1 MNSPV
6 EHQAKA
12 AGGAACGVG
21 VALAVLVLVVALALG
36 ACGGGGNSSTNP
48 PPPPVNNTAPVAVN
62 LGPANN
68 FVNGLFV
75 SVTLC
80 NPGTTTCQ
88 TIPDVAVDTGS
99 EGLRV
104 ISTQLTLS
112 GLPAVTDNSSNPLQE
127 CVKFGDGSYVWG
139 PVVTADIQIA
149 GEKAGSVP
157 FQVISASPSF
167 AAPSDC
173 ASGGGPNDNTV
184 TALGANG
191 LLGIGNFQQDCG
203 TACAPASTSIPPM
216 YYLCPNSVCS
226 VATVPVTSQLQNPV
240 ALFPQDNN
248 GVLISLPSIAATGQA
263 SVSGSLIFGIGTQSN
278 NALGSAKVYT
288 TDASGNFATTY
299 NGIQYNKSF
308 IDSGSNGLYF
318 LDAATAGIT
327 ACSDGSGFY
336 CPASI
341 TSFTAT
347 NTGINGTTGPVT
359 FSIANKDT
367 LLASSNAALDDL
379 GGSSAGTKYF
389 DFGLP
394 FFYGRNVFIGIEGL
408 TSPGGTGPYWAY

>member
-1 MNSPV
+1 MNSHFEALV
-6 EHQAKA
+6 KA
-12 AGGAACGVG
+12 AHRPAWSAVLAIGVG
-21 VALAVLVLVVALALG
+21 LAVLTAG
-36 ACGGGGNSSTNP
+36 ACGGGGNNNTTP
-48 PPPPVNNTAPVAVN
+48 PPPPVSNTAPLAVN

-75 SVTLC
+75 SVTVC

-88 TIPDVAVDTGS
+88 TIPNVAVDTGS
-99 EGLRV
+99 EGLRI

-112 GLPAVTDNSSNPLQE
+112 GLPAVTDSSNNALQE

-149 GEKAGSVP
+149 GEKASGVP
-157 FQVISASPSF
+157 LQVISTSPAF
-167 AAPSDC
+167 ATPADC
-173 ASGGGPNDNTV
+173 ASGGGLNDNTV
-184 TALGANG
+184 AALGANA

-203 TACAPASTSIPPM
+203 TGCAPGSTSVPPM

-226 VATVPVTSQLQNPV
+226 VATVPLTSQLQNPV
-240 ALFPQDNN
+240 WLFPQDNN
-248 GVLISLPSIAATGQA
+248 GVLISLPSVAATGQA
-263 SVSGSLIFGIGTQSN
+263 SVSGSLIFGIGTQSD

-288 TDASGNFATTY
+288 ADPNTGNFSTTY
-299 NGIQYNKSF
+299 NGVQYNQSF

-336 CPASI
+336 CPAST

-347 NTGINGTTGPVT
+347 NTGVNGVTGSVT
-359 FSIANKDT
+359 FSIANRDT
-367 LLASSNAALDDL
+367 LLASGNAAFDDL

-394 FFYGRNVFIGIEGL
+394 FFYGRSVFVGIEGL